1 MASEPVPHLYADG
14 YVTSITPYGVGIR
27 LMARFP
33 LAQQKDG
40 QQQEEQHTVGFLSMS
55 LEHAKCMCILL
66 KRLLKAY
73 EAQQVVVTLPPA
85 ITTQLSIKPEDW

>member
-1 MASEPVPHLYADG
+1 MVEERIPHLYADG
-14 YVTSITPYGVGIR
+14 YVTSITPYGVGFR

-33 LAQQKDG
+33 AAQQKDG
-40 QQQEEQHTVGFLSMS
+40 QQQEEQHTVGYLSMS

-73 EAQQVVVTLPPA
+73 EAQQIPITLPPA
-85 ITTQLSIKPEDW
+85 ILTQLSIKTEDW